1 MFLSCHGLSFFLAK
15 GRGIVESV
23 AGFPAVSGVD
33 LVVGTVRAF
42 IDHHRSRIECN
53 VLSGRKDVTACARAR
68 KPVLFKDVSM
78 ALELYHPGLRGVIAG
93 ETNIS
98 SLDSGLIY
106 RGYCIH
112 DLAEEAYFLE
122 VCYLLL
128 HEELPTEEELA
139 DFRSI
144 LVEES
149 ELPEPVLSVLEQLP
163 LHVTPLEALRTGVSL
178 LAHFDPHTNDGP
190 LQGGVGQAVRL
201 LARVPLLISAWFHN
215 RHSHTAPEL
224 VTHLGYA
231 GNLYYLIKGQEPP
244 VLFEKALDAA
254 LIVCAE
260 HEFNPSTYAARM
272 VGSTGGDLY
281 AAVTAALG
289 VLAGSRHGGGDDR
302 VLDLL
307 EQVSSPDQALD
318 VVREMVKEGRS
329 LPGFGHPVYKDC
341 DPRAAILETHCAEL
355 ATACGCEAME
365 EIADAI
371 ERAVWEECRQPAN
384 LDWSLSR
391 LLRYLGLP
399 RDLYLTIF
407 AAARVA
413 GWAAHVMEQA
423 DTDQVIRPRARYRG
437 VEERTFVRLWDR

>member
-1 MFLSCHGLSFFLAK
+1 
-15 GRGIVESV
+15 
-23 AGFPAVSGVD
+23 
-33 LVVGTVRAF
+33 
-42 IDHHRSRIECN
+42 
-53 VLSGRKDVTACARAR
+53 
-68 KPVLFKDVSM
+68 M
-78 ALELYHPGLRGVIAG
+78 ALELFYPGLRGVIAG

-98 SLDSGLIY
+98 SLDHGLIY

-112 DLAEEAYFLE
+112 DLAEEANFLE

-144 LVEES
+144 LIEEA
-149 ELPEPVLSVLEQLP
+149 ELPEPVVSMLDQLP

-178 LAHFDPHTNDGP
+178 LAHFDPQTNDGP

-201 LARVPLLISAWFHN
+201 LARVPMLISAWYHN
-215 RHSHTAPEL
+215 RHSSPAPTP

-231 GNLYYLIKGQEPP
+231 GNLYYLITGKEPS
-244 VLFEKALDAA
+244 VLLERALDAA

-307 EQVSSPDQALD
+307 ESVQSPEQATD
-318 VVREMVKEGRS
+318 MVREAVREGRL
-329 LPGFGHPVYKDC
+329 LPGFGHPVYKEC
-341 DPRAAILETHCAEL
+341 DPRAAILETHCSEL
-355 ATACGCEAME
+355 ATACGFEHLE

-371 ERAVWEECRQPAN
+371 ERAVWEECQRPAN

-391 LLRYLGLP
+391 LLKYLGLP

-413 GWAAHVMEQA
+413 GWSAHVMEQA

-437 VEERTFVRLWDR
+437 VEERAFVRLWDR